1 MAIKQT
7 TRKQVQLLR
16 RHRLVLALAGVMV
29 LPAMPAVAQN
39 LPQYGSVVSGGATIG
54 QVGNQMTITQTTK
67 GAIINWGTFDVAA
80 GSGVTFDQ
88 QFGNNSVTLNR
99 VLGATTGSI
108 INGSISANGS
118 VFIINPMGITFGAGS
133 QVNVGSLVAS
143 ALDIDD
149 AAFQTGVSTG
159 RYVFLPPSLYTVGGN
174 ASNGNEVTYV
184 IEGGIANH
192 GQLTA
197 ATEGTIAFLGSRLT
211 NSGTI
216 TANLGSVVF
225 GAAMGATLDFY
236 NDGLTQVI
244 IASSGM
250 NATPC
255 YIDCTLGIYNSG
267 TVAANGGH
275 VEMRTT
281 TMDGQPT
288 SSALFVDPANGGRIW
303 IGGSIIANTQGT
315 RTGSVI
321 LDAGQGNVDIG
332 GISGQLG
339 RIYANGAGAGEN
351 GGSVEIKGNQFFTHV
366 CIWSGG
372 ACSTSDSLGAVDAT
386 AYGAGG
392 NGGQIQVDVNRLYH
406 AGVLQAA
413 AAAGNGGTITINA
426 DQAEIHNWIIA
437 EGNGGHGGDISI
449 TGTDVQLHR
458 GQRPWLGGPG
468 TLYSQASLTAFG
480 STDGGTVSINA
491 NSISVMD
498 LGDVAPYGPDQVAF
512 INVQGKGGVGGTVS
526 ATGDSFYV
534 GDTVFADASGTTVGG
549 QVNLSGFNIDFN
561 GQIISRGDISGG
573 SVNLSTDY
581 YIAVSGTADIDASKL
596 TISAPS
602 LMVVSDAYFPSI
614 SGSKISDAALTASL
628 AHGGIVS
635 LDADS
640 SVSIGSGVSITHTAA
655 ERASLTFAGSAGV
668 YGSSFSITSTGGPLD
683 VNFLS
688 YKGSNPDGGIVSLG
702 DDPIIDTNGGNILLA
717 ADGRGVEVNGGSLSS
732 GTGSIVATGK
742 SAARVA
748 LDGVQ
753 ILTTSGDVTIDGTSD
768 GNSSGVDLYGATIT
782 SVSGNISISGDAV
795 ASSYY
800 NGLNSNAS
808 DIYTATGS
816 IDLYGTGQMGGLHIE
831 YGSVSTGG
839 GDIALRGNST
849 AGQSRAVSLQQL
861 DVESRG
867 GDINV
872 DGNSKGAGGFGIE
885 LIDSNLIAEAGDV
898 YAVGIDSI
906 GYGIQFYGASG
917 VSTTTGDIHLTGVGG
932 AVGLDLAGAEVTTT
946 SGHMDLRGRGMSAA
960 GQGLVM
966 GTGGSLTATSGGL
979 DITGEGGSGAGV
991 QFDSGSTVDAGD
1003 GMLVIRAAN
1012 DGSSDALAI
1021 AGAVRSNL
1029 GVNLRPGGVDAAGNR
1044 YERVND
1050 AITLGGSTGF
1060 DLSSTELGMITA
1072 PELVIGSDAH
1082 AAAIS
1087 VLSEINRPGNL
1098 TLQNSGG
1105 NGGIDIQSSFTVGDY
1120 TLALMS
1126 GGDITQSVLGVLTA
1140 RSLLAQAGGAVLLGT
1155 ANNQISENTLSG
1167 ASGGDFNFLNA
1178 GAISIGN
1185 VSAQGMNA
1193 SIGALSAASGNGIA
1207 AGGNVSIQNLAG
1219 NLILQSSISG
1229 TGIDLVTA
1237 GSFQNSGAAT
1247 LSASGGWRVWSNT
1260 WVGEVRGGLVGS
1272 GATPN
1277 LYGCAYLGACGVTVT
1292 STDSHFIYVTQPV
1305 ATVTMDDIIREYGLN
1320 NPAFTF
1326 SVTGAILGDAATS
1339 VAAGAA
1345 STTAAIGSDVGTYA
1359 ITGSYTSPSGYQI
1372 NFVPGTLTV
1381 IPAPL
1386 VFTADTLIK
1395 YFGAP
1400 NPLLTGTVTGFRNG
1414 DTLSSVFGSSNLWTT
1429 SVGGASTVGY
1439 YPVTWSGSAQN
1450 YVIVQAPGNATA
1462 LQVMPQPQMSDIPI
1476 DFVGDSVVTYV
1487 YDRNFGSAPI
1497 CAVNVAQAGPATDAS
1512 GDMLA
1517 NEWSKVRSRPNLSN
1531 CFDSERRNACGDF

>member
-29 LPAMPAVAQN
+29 ATMPAAPVLAQN
-39 LPQYGSVVSGGATIG
+39 LPQFGNVVSGGATISESTN
-54 QVGNQMTITQTTK
+54 QVTVTQSTK
-67 GAIINWGTFDVAA
+67 GAIINWYSFDVA
-80 GSGVTFDQ
+80 SGYNVTFNQ
-88 QFGNNSVTLNR
+88 QFGNDSVTLNR
-99 VLGATTGSI
+99 VYSSYLTPSL
-108 INGSISANGS
+108 INGSINANGN
-118 VFIINPMGITFGAGS
+118 VFIVNPYGVTFGAS
-133 QVNVGSLVAS
+133 AQVNVGGLVAS
-143 ALDIDD
+143 SLDITDSD
-149 AAFQTGVSTG
+149 FNAGVNSG
-159 RYVFLPPSLYTVGGN
+159 HYVFLPPSPLAPVAGAIVN
-174 ASNGNEVTYV
+174 N
-184 IEGGIANH
+184 
-192 GQLTA
+192 GQLTSA
-197 ATEGTIAFLGSRLT
+197 QSGTIALIGSRLT
-211 NSGTI
+211 NNGTI

-225 GAAMGATLDFY
+225 GAASDVTLDFF
-236 NDGLTQVI
+236 NDGLTQVTI
-244 IASSGM
+244 TGTGLGVSACSVG
-250 NATPC
+250 
-255 YIDCTLGIYNSG
+255 CTGGIYNPG
-267 TVAANGGH
+267 VITAAGGH

-303 IGGSIIANTQGT
+303 IGGRITANTQGT

-413 AAAGNGGTITINA
+413 AAAGNGGKITINA

-437 EGNGGHGGDISI
+437 EGHGGHGGDISI

-498 LGDVAPYGPDQVAF
+498 LGDVAPYGPDQIAF

-534 GDTVFADASGTTVGG
+534 GDAVFADASGTTVGG

-561 GQIISRGDISGG
+561 GQIISRGDVSGG
-573 SVNLSTDY
+573 SVNLSADY
-581 YIAVSGTADIDASKL
+581 YIAVSGTADIDTSKL
-596 TISAPS
+596 TISAPG

-628 AHGGIVS
+628 AHGGVVS

-655 ERASLTFAGSAGV
+655 EAASLTFAGSAGV

-1105 NGGIDIQSSFTVGDY
+1105 NVGIDIQSSFTVGDY

-1126 GGDITQSVLGVLTA
+1126 GGDITQSALGVLTA

-1167 ASGGDFNFLNA
+1167 TSVGDFDFLNA
-1178 GAISIGN
+1178 GAVAVGT

-1193 SIGALSAASGNGIA
+1193 STGALSAASGNGIT

-1219 NLILQSSISG
+1219 NLILQSGISG
-1229 TGIDLVTA
+1229 AGIDLVTA

-1429 SVGGASTVGY
+1429 SAGGASTVGY

-1450 YVIVQAPGNATA
+1450 YVVVQAPRNATA